1 MYSYSSLYV
10 ARYLPIFS
18 CYCVMQGRRR
28 RTVYLFFFVGV
39 MLESLAVCI
48 FIYIFLISSEA
59 SPLYIFPRYIASC
72 KFIAQLFVFAGVMVE
87 SLQGEKDMYY
97 VLSFFSFFR
106 GESMQE
112 MQE

>member
-18 CYCVMQGRRR
+18 CYCVMQGHRR

-72 KFIAQLFVFAGVMVE
+72 KFIAQLFVFSLCRCYGRKFAGR
-87 SLQGEKDMYY
+87 DRY
-97 VLSFFSFFR
+97 VLYIFSF
-106 GESMQE
+106 
-112 MQE
+112 